1 MHTVINHLPI
11 RADADWPEVARKF
24 DGFAVGPKQSWP
36 GVNAAQ
42 LPRAGEAEAIVVVTC
57 ADFATL
63 QEVSLKIAA
72 PWLAENIR
80 PDLAGPVARSVGEMV
95 AGCA

>member
-1 MHTVINHLPI
+1 M
-11 RADADWPEVARKF
+11 
-24 DGFAVGPKQSWP
+24 
-36 GVNAAQ
+36 
-42 LPRAGEAEAIVVVTC
+42 EAIVVVTC

-63 QEVSLKIAA
+63 QEFSLKIAA

-95 AGCA
+95 AGFA